1 MGRSQLA
8 LMPDDIMAQMG
19 RKAFASMLQQE
30 ERVAGAVDA
39 RVQCIA
45 GHITAAA
52 ERLYPQFMPP
62 GTWEVAVFAN
72 AMPNAFAMPG
82 LRIGVFEGM
91 LALAENDAQLAAV
104 IGHEVG
110 HVLASHSNERVTQE
124 FGINLI
130 LLLIGLFS
138 ELDSI
143 LVYQALGLGA
153 QYGVIL
159 PFSRAHESEA
169 DLIGLRLMA
178 AAGYAPEESNRL
190 NSCLHTRA
198 TIRELQTS
206 PRPRQVSQKCTRYQ
220 CPLAVADVRL
230 RHSCWQYVVRASAG
244 YLLSV
249 IFGPLFHPA
258 CAPVHHHC
266 VN

>member
-19 RKAFASMLQQE
+19 REAFASMLQQE
-30 ERVAGAVDA
+30 ERVAGAGDA

-45 GHITAAA
+45 GQITAAA

-72 AMPNAFAMPG
+72 ATPNAFAMPG

-124 FGINLI
+124 FGMNLI

-178 AAGYAPEESNRL
+178 AAGYAPEESSRL
-190 NSCLHTRA
+190 WAKMSQLGRGQPLEFLSTHPSHDTRIENLTA
-198 TIRELQTS
+198 AQTGVAEL
-206 PRPRQVSQKCTRYQ
+206 Y
-220 CPLAVADVRL
+220 A
-230 RHSCWQYVVRASAG
+230 
-244 YLLSV
+244 LSV
-249 IFGPLFHPA
+249 PA
-258 CAPVHHHC
+258 HC
-266 VN
+266 R